1 MPRRRDKIIR
11 RIRTVRS
18 TFHIK
23 TQSMPQERKLR
34 RMKTFA
40 NLSYYSYRMD
50 SLAGK
55 SLETLARL
63 GGHSFLA
70 YPGDFAP
77 TALKLPVCFVAT
89 ATYLRC
95 RGMHLL
101 NLRGESS
108 AYQGALQVHLYET
121 CSLIRVIWV
130 LPPRYMVIS
139 PARCYLPRES
149 RTRFRLR

>member
-1 MPRRRDKIIR
+1 M
-11 RIRTVRS
+11 RS
-18 TFHIK
+18 TFHLK
-23 TQSMPQERKLR
+23 AQSMPQERKLR

-40 NLSYYSYRMD
+40 NLSYCSYRMD

-95 RGMHLL
+95 RGMHPMRPTDELFAYE
-101 NLRGESS
+101 GE
-108 AYQGALQVHLYET
+108 LQVHLSET
-121 CSLIRVIWV
+121 CSSIRVIWAR
-130 LPPRYMVIS
+130 LHRYMVIS
-139 PARCYLPRES
+139 PARCYPLKGS
-149 RTRFRLR
+149 RTRFRLRWAAARCRPN